1 MKDKLSSYKAF
12 GHDLIAWQMSFKML
26 FIIGCFLSV
35 VYLLALMVTAHLFL
49 GAERVGQVRT
59 WATAKAI
66 SPFLP
71 EHRLTLTI
79 HGKSLTAPAVEFAG
93 SPTLGKWIRA
103 DLWRLLFAATV
114 PLPVFLFFPKIL
126 ARYKAKEQRR
136 IQPRYIDGARLLSPA
151 DFKTQIEGKYR
162 KTYVPFGGW
171 YDSHKTFHQIRL
183 PVEVENAHIGIFGGL
198 RSGKTVMISQMLH
211 ALRQRGDIALVLDQK
226 GDFTENFYDRE
237 KDHILNVLD
246 ERCVPWSFWHDLQID
261 NPLLRRAEIEAVAA
275 GLIPAA
281 KESTEQFFH
290 DAARDVLAGILTW
303 LDRQKE
309 YTYAQ
314 LWDAINQSRQTMA
327 ARLAEIN
334 HRGHIYISEAGKQ
347 SQGVISVVMQYC
359 RIFEFA
365 TVLDDDSKEK
375 FRIEDWL
382 NHGKGYI
389 YLTNYDSIRDTLR
402 PMLSLFVNF
411 LAKKILTADENLFGR
426 RIWLFLDEF
435 GSLHKLDTL
444 IDILTLGGSKGV
456 CVILATQDRGQV
468 EEIYGPNLTD
478 AIFNSCNSWAALRCK
493 DSATARLIVD
503 RVGEWRFERQ
513 EESVTDRFDDGGDSI
528 NISKRIIRE
537 KLLLDTNIMGQ
548 SKLQAYIHVDGCDF
562 AQVDIEKRFF
572 DPRCPAFILRSGVD
586 LPAEVRIQAQP
597 AGNDNI
603 GINDYHAEV
612 GI

>member
-1 MKDKLSSYKAF
+1 MRDKLTSYKAF

-35 VYLLALMVTAHLFL
+35 VYILVFMVTAHLFL

-59 WATAKAI
+59 WVTAKAI

-71 EHRLTLTI
+71 GHDLSLTVR
-79 HGKSLTAPAVEFAG
+79 HKRLTAPAADFAK
-93 SPTLGKWIRA
+93 SVTLKKWIIA
-103 DLWRLLFAATV
+103 DLWRLLLAAIV
-114 PLPVFLFFPKIL
+114 PLPVFLVFPKIL
-126 ARYKAKEQRR
+126 AKYKTKEKRR
-136 IQPRYIDGARLLSPA
+136 IQPRYIDGARLLLPA
-151 DFKTQIEGKYR
+151 DFKGQVEKKYR

-171 YDSHKTFHQIRL
+171 YDSHKTFHRIRL
-183 PVEVENAHIGIFGGL
+183 PREVENAHIGIFGGL

-211 ALRQRGDIALVLDQK
+211 ALRQRGDIALILDQK
-226 GDFTENFYDRE
+226 GDFTPNFYNEE

-246 ERCVPWSFWHDLQID
+246 ERCVPWSFWHDLQMD
-261 NPLLRRAEIEAVAA
+261 NPLLRRAEIESVAA
-275 GLIPAA
+275 GLIPVVKDSANHFFNDAA
-281 KESTEQFFH
+281 K
-290 DAARDVLAGILTW
+290 DVLAGILTW
-303 LDRQKE
+303 LDQREE
-309 YTYAQ
+309 YTYTQ
-314 LWDAINQSRQTMA
+314 LWAAINQPRQTMA

-347 SQGVISVVMQYC
+347 SQGVISVLMQYC
-359 RIFEFA
+359 RVFEFA
-365 TVLDDDSKEK
+365 TVLDDNKEK
-375 FRIEDWL
+375 FKIRDWL

-389 YLTNYDSIRDTLR
+389 YLTNYDSVRDTLR

-444 IDILTLGGSKGV
+444 IDVLTRGGSKGV
-456 CVILATQDRGQV
+456 CVVLATQDRGQV

-513 EESVTDRFDDGGDSI
+513 EESVTDRIDDGGDSI

-537 KLLLDTNIMGQ
+537 KLLLDSNIMGQ

-562 AQVDIEKRFF
+562 TQVDIEKRFF
-572 DPRCPAFILRSGVD
+572 DPRCPAFVPRSGVD
-586 LPAEVRIQAQP
+586 LPYGVRIQAQP
-597 AGNDNI
+597 AGNDNM